1 MKIRIQT
8 EKHRPR
14 LEIIPFIDVMFFLL
28 ATFMIV
34 SLTMVKNET
43 IQIKLPKSTT
53 AVSQPPPDQV
63 TVKVLEEGNFL
74 FDKEKVLSQELTSKL
89 NQIKASNPDPK
100 IFVTGEPNASFE
112 LVVKIIDEARKIG
125 INKIAIQTTKPQ
137 PQTQKNGLANGT

>member
-1 MKIRIQT
+1 MKIHVQT

-53 AVSQPPPDQV
+53 AVSQPPPDQI

-89 NQIKASNPDPK
+89 NQIKTSNPDPK

-137 PQTQKNGLANGT
+137 SQTQKSGLANGT

>member
-1 MKIRIQT
+1 MRIQT

-34 SLTMVKNET
+34 SLTMLKNES

-53 AVSQPPPDQV
+53 AVSQTPPDQI
-63 TVKVLEEGNFL
+63 TVKVLEDGNYL
-74 FDKEKVLSQELTSKL
+74 FDKEKVLSEALTAKL
-89 NQIKASNPDPK
+89 NQIKSSNADPK
-100 IFVTGEPNASFE
+100 IFVTGEPNACFE

-137 PQTQKNGLANGT
+137 QPQTQKSGLANGT

>member
-1 MKIRIQT
+1 MRMRIQA

-34 SLTMVKNET
+34 SLTMLKNES

-53 AVSQPPPDQV
+53 TVTQAPQDQV
-63 TVKVLEEGNFL
+63 TVKVLEDGNFL
-74 FDKEKVLSQELTSKL
+74 FDKEKVLSQDLTVKL
-89 NQIKASNPDPK
+89 NQIKASNADPK
-100 IFVTGEPNASFE
+100 IFVTGEPNACFE

-137 PQTQKNGLANGT
+137 PQAQKSGLAHGT

>member
-1 MKIRIQT
+1 MKIHVQT

-53 AVSQPPPDQV
+53 AVSQPPPDQI

-74 FDKEKVLSQELTSKL
+74 FDKEKVLSQELSSKL

-100 IFVTGEPNASFE
+100 IFVTGEPNACFE

-137 PQTQKNGLANGT
+137 SQTQKNGLANGT